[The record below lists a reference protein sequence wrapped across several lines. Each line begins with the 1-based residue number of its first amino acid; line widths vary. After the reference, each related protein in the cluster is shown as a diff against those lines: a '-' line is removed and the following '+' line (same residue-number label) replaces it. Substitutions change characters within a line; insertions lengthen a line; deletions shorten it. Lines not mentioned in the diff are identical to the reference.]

1 MAEIDWSN
9 ADDPEIKSAI
19 NRIKIYQL
27 RLLDRM
33 ALSVDELISALH
45 DTYNQA
51 IADGFPKN
59 DPAMVMQGATYLLMY
74 NLEYADSHSSGITSK
89 SALGISI
96 SKGNQ
101 GASDSQ
107 WYEMYLN
114 LLRELGVSEYGF
126 QMGG

>member
-9 ADDPEIKSAI
+9 TDDPEIKSAI

-89 SALGISI
+89 SASVFRSVKVIRVQVIHSGTKCTSI
-96 SKGNQ
+96 
-101 GASDSQ
+101 
-107 WYEMYLN
+107 Y
-114 LLRELGVSEYGF
+114 
-126 QMGG
+126 